1 MTATAANSAAPPLV
15 PDRREALR
23 LYREMLRIRRFEEE
37 LFAMVSSGK
46 IGGTTHLYS
55 GQEAVAVGISTHLHV
70 DDQVVSTHR
79 GHGHLLAKG
88 AAADRAFAEI
98 AGRRDGYCGGKGGS
112 QHVAVPA
119 IGHMGSNGITGGGL
133 PLAAGLALAKQ
144 FARDRGAP
152 GRCVV
157 AYIGDGAAGTGNFHE
172 VLNMAALWR
181 LPLVVVLENNCYSMS
196 TPVDRSSACV
206 AFTDWAERYRGVVTA
221 HLDGNDVLAVGAAI
235 APLLAHAREGKGP
248 VFVQADTYRYG
259 GHSKSDP
266 CAYRSKDEERRWHA
280 RDPLLVLQQQA
291 GLADDDVDAVRQQVE
306 DEIRSAVAFAM
317 QSPPGDR
324 ALALSDLTVPAS
336 PRDRAPQ
343 RIAEGTETTMT
354 EALREA
360 LRGELA
366 RDQDV
371 VFLGEDIGLYGGAF
385 GLSRGLLDEF
395 GPARVRETPISENG
409 FTGLGVGAAM
419 GGLRPVVELMFGDF
433 VTCCTDALVNHAA
446 KVQYMYAGQVR
457 VPFTLRMP
465 IGRRNGYGATHSQS
479 LEGMFLNVP
488 GLRIV
493 CPATVPDAV
502 GLLRGAIR
510 SDAPVLFLEPK
521 LLYPKRGKMPGPD
534 HVVQLGEARVDRV
547 GTDLTL
553 ITYGLCLELCREA
566 ADALEA
572 RGHSIEILDLRTLA
586 PFDRAAC
593 VASIQKTGRAVVVQE
608 ASTTGGVADVVIGA
622 VLPDVFGQLRA
633 PLLKVGAAHCPI
645 PSSPEL
651 EDAIMPS
658 AREVVRTALPLLTEY

>member
-1 MTATAANSAAPPLV
+1 MSSIAPDSLPLLL

-23 LYREMLRIRRFEEE
+23 LYQQMLRIRRFEEE
-37 LFAMVSSGK
+37 LFALVSSGK

-55 GQEAVAVGISTHLHV
+55 GQEAIAVGVSTHLHIE
-70 DDQVVSTHR
+70 DQVVSTHR

-88 AAADRAFAEI
+88 AAADRALAEI
-98 AGRRDGYCGGKGGS
+98 AGRRHGYCGGKGGS

-144 FARDRGAP
+144 FAHDRGAP

-157 AYIGDGAAGTGNFHE
+157 AYMGDGAAGTGNFHE
-172 VLNMAALWR
+172 VMNMAALWK
-181 LPLVVVLENNCYSMS
+181 LPLVIVLENNYYSMS
-196 TPVDRSSACV
+196 TPVERSAACAV
-206 AFTDWAERYRGVVTA
+206 FTDWADRYRGVVTA
-221 HLDGNDVLAVGAAI
+221 RVDGNDVVAVGRVI
-235 APLLAHAREGKGP
+235 APLLEHARSGQGP

-266 CAYRSKDEERRWHA
+266 CVYRTKDEERRWHA
-280 RDPLLVLQQQA
+280 RDPLLVLQERV
-291 GLADDDVDAVRQQVE
+291 GLREEDLAAVRQLVE
-306 DEIRSAVAFAM
+306 DEIKVAVVFAM
-317 QSPPGDR
+317 NSPPGDS

-343 RIAEGTETTMT
+343 RIAEGDETTMT
-354 EALREA
+354 EALRDA
-360 LRGELA
+360 LLGELA
-366 RDQDV
+366 RDQNV
-371 VFLGEDIGLYGGAF
+371 IFMGEDIGMYGGAF
-385 GLSRGLLDEF
+385 GLSRGLSDEF
-395 GPARVRETPISENG
+395 GSARVRETPISENG
-409 FTGLGVGAAM
+409 FTGLGVGAAL

-446 KVQYMYAGQVR
+446 KLQYMYAGQVT

-488 GLRIV
+488 GLRIM

-502 GLLRGAIR
+502 GMLRGAIR

-521 LLYPKRGKMPGPD
+521 LLYPKRGKMPSPD
-534 HVVQLGEARVDRV
+534 HVVQLGEARIDRV
-547 GTDLTL
+547 GNDLTL

-572 RGHSIEILDLRTLA
+572 RGHSIEIIDLRSLA
-586 PFDRAAC
+586 PIDRATC
-593 VASIQKTGRAVVVQE
+593 IASIRKTGRAVCVQE
-608 ASTTGGVADVVIGA
+608 SSVTGGVADVVIGA
-622 VLPDVFGQLRA
+622 VLPDVFGNLRA

-658 AREVVRTALPLLTEY
+658 ARDVVRVALPLLTDY